1 MKAFVELYKTLDQTS
16 KSTIKIQAL
25 VNFFE
30 EATEQDKLHAIALLS
45 GKRPKRAISTALLRT
60 WTAEAANLPYWLF
73 EESYHVVGDLAETMA
88 LLAPQNKTSHNHSL
102 HDLMLMLS
110 EIKHAE
116 EAEKKRFIH
125 SLWNRFNKDEK
136 FVFHKLLTG
145 GWRVGV
151 SQKTI
156 TKALAQFTGEEE
168 AILTHRLMGN
178 FDPLNTTFEAVVL
191 HPDPNEQASKPYP
204 FFLAYPLEDN
214 PSSALGLREDW
225 QVEYKWDGIRGQ
237 IVMRN
242 QETFIWSR
250 GEESVTEQFPELTNL
265 HEFTPEGTV
274 LDGEILVW
282 INQQPGD
289 FAQLQKRLGR
299 KRVSKKLMETNPVA
313 FMAYDIL
320 EFEGTDVRN
329 KPMKVRRAMLEQVVC
344 HSSASQLLLSP
355 LVQENNWEDIAKV
368 RETATEKRSEGLMLK
383 NNNSAYGAGR
393 KRGDWFKWKVDPL
406 TIDAVLIYAMRGHGR
421 RANLYTDY
429 TFAVWNNGELVP
441 VTKAYS
447 GLTDAEFR
455 QVDAFVKKN
464 TLERFGPVRSVKPE
478 LVFEIAFE
486 GIAKS
491 TRHKSGVALRF
502 PRMARWRKD
511 KPKDEANTLDD
522 LMRFIH

>member
-1 MKAFVELYKTLDQTS
+1 MRTFVNLFKTLDQTS
-16 KSTIKIQAL
+16 KSTIKIKAL

-30 EATEQDKLHAIALLS
+30 IASNQDKLHAIALLS
-45 GKRPKRAISTALLRT
+45 GKRPKRAISTALLRE

-88 LLAPQNKTSHNHSL
+88 LLAPEHSASHNYTL
-102 HDLMLMLS
+102 HDLMNSLAKITNTS
-110 EIKHAE
+110 DK
-116 EAEKKRFIH
+116 EKKEFVL
-125 SLWNRFNKDEK
+125 SMWNKLDKDEK

-145 GWRVGV
+145 GWRIGV

-156 TKALAQFTGEEE
+156 TKALAKYTGEEE

-178 FDPLNTTFEAVVL
+178 FNPLETTYESIVL
-191 HPDPNEQASKPYP
+191 NPDPNEQASKPYP
-204 FFLAYPLEDN
+204 FFLAYPVEGDPELF
-214 PSSALGLREDW
+214 LGECDQW
-225 QVEYKWDGIRGQ
+225 QIEYKWDGIRGQ
-237 IVMRN
+237 LVMRN
-242 QETFIWSR
+242 NETFIWSR
-250 GEESVTEQFPELTNL
+250 GEESVTHQFPELANTHQHVPN
-265 HEFTPEGTV
+265 GTV

-282 INQQPGD
+282 INDQPGD

-299 KRVSKKLMETNPVA
+299 KRVSKKLLETYPIS
-313 FMAYDIL
+313 FMAYDLL
-320 EFEGTDVRN
+320 EHEGKDIREEPLN
-329 KPMKVRRAMLEQVVC
+329 RRRAMLEQVVNSC
-344 HSSASQLLLSP
+344 SSPQIMLSP
-355 LVQENNWEDIAKV
+355 LVEENTWKSVAKA
-368 RETATEKRSEGLMLK
+368 RELSTEKRSEGLMIK
-383 NNNSAYGAGR
+383 HINSKYGTGR

-406 TIDAVLIYAMRGHGR
+406 TVDAVMIYAMRGHGR

-429 TFAVWNNGELVP
+429 TFAVWNNGDLVP

-511 KPKDEANTLDD
+511 KPADEANTLDD
-522 LMRFIH
+522 LMQLIH